1 MTIVRWALVPAL
13 ALLSQMPTPA
23 ASQTEAQL
31 RARCSQLIAFYDRYG
46 VGRSN
51 NSDGRRNHTR
61 LAAEFDCAR
70 GDFAKGIAEMEAL
83 FKRKAFTPPP
93 SGLPNELD
101 VDE

>member
-1 MTIVRWALVPAL
+1 MIVLVLVSALVAQTPIPSA
-13 ALLSQMPTPA
+13 SPT
-23 ASQTEAQL
+23 TAQL
-31 RARCSQLIAFYDRYG
+31 RARCSQLITFYDRYG

-93 SGLPNELD
+93 SGLPNEID
-101 VDE
+101 YDE

>member
-1 MTIVRWALVPAL
+1 MMVLVLVSAMV
-13 ALLSQMPTPA
+13 AQAPTPA
-23 ASQTEAQL
+23 ATQTAAQ
-31 RARCSQLIAFYDRYG
+31 RCSQLIAFYDRYG